1 MNKTILTG
9 RLTADPELK
18 KTTSGISVVSFTI
31 AVDRPAA
38 KGEEKQADFFDC
50 VAWRQTAEFLS
61 KWFCKGKPIGI
72 DGHLQT
78 RTYTN
83 KDNRKIKLTEV
94 VADNVE
100 FLPGD
105 GVRPPEAASA
115 PSEGKHQEQ
124 TKTRD
129 KAPNTARELSPH
141 IYYPDYLDIE
151 DDETDLPF

>member
-18 KTTSGISVVSFTI
+18 MTPNGISVVSFTI
-31 AVDRPAA
+31 AVDRPVA

-61 KWFCKGKPIGI
+61 KWFCKGKPIAI

-83 KDNRKIKLTEV
+83 KDNRKIKVTEI

-100 FLPGD
+100 FVLGD
-105 GVRPPEAASA
+105 SVRPPEPSFEADKGKYQQEQKKAESA
-115 PSEGKHQEQ
+115 PQWAHPQSSC
-124 TKTRD
+124 D
-129 KAPNTARELSPH
+129 VF
-141 IYYPDYLDIE
+141 LDGYE
-151 DDETDLPF
+151 VDESDLPF